1 MECTEYI
8 PEQYIVRFIGFLRT
22 EAGERFKVFST
33 VSRQHIR
40 IYPANFASYEVVP
53 TQTVAMQKA
62 LAAASTAARMLAKA
76 SARERQE
83 IATTTKHKLLAQK
96 AERFMLLEWRPRWD

>member
-1 MECTEYI
+1 MEGANYM

-40 IYPANFASYEVVP
+40 IYPVNFASHRDVP
-53 TQTVAMQKA
+53 IQTVAITK
-62 LAAASTAARMLAKA
+62 LSPEVR
-76 SARERQE
+76 RQ
-83 IATTTKHKLLAQK
+83 LGC
-96 AERFMLLEWRPRWD
+96 

>member
-1 MECTEYI
+1 MECTEYM

-40 IYPANFASYEVVP
+40 IYPVKFSSHRDVP
-53 TQTVAMQKA
+53 IQTVSVKKLSPQ
-62 LAAASTAARMLAKA
+62 LR
-76 SARERQE
+76 RQ
-83 IATTTKHKLLAQK
+83 LGC
-96 AERFMLLEWRPRWD
+96 

>member
-1 MECTEYI
+1 MECTEYM

-40 IYPANFASYEVVP
+40 IYPVNFASYEDVP
-53 TQTVAMQKA
+53 IQTISVKK
-62 LAAASTAARMLAKA
+62 LSPRL
-76 SARERQE
+76 RRQ
-83 IATTTKHKLLAQK
+83 LGC
-96 AERFMLLEWRPRWD
+96 